1 MATVGLDLNLAVH
14 PVTPDRWPDLE
25 RLFGPR
31 GAYSGYWSALPCFG
45 ACAAASSTATAPTNA
60 APG

>member
-1 MATVGLDLNLAVH
+1 MPGFDLIFY

-31 GAYSGYWSALPCFG
+31 GRQFRLLVHVVATSARSNSAGRPPQSIG
-45 ACAAASSTATAPTNA
+45 RD
-60 APG
+60 

>member
-1 MATVGLDLNLAVH
+1 MSSSLDPVTEYAVH

-31 GAYSGYWSALPCFG
+31 GACGGC
-45 ACAAASSTATAPTNA
+45 
-60 APG
+60 